1 MNQHLEDAFLY
12 RYMPEAEAAML
23 AAIPPEAELRHSFSR
38 RFRRK
43 MEALLRYERRS
54 GFGRF
59 AAGFGRI
66 AAAVLIALLAVNTVL
81 VCSVE
86 AYRESFYE
94 IVETVTEKFTA
105 FFVKVDENAPVTEFI
120 PIDPP
125 YIPEGFEVT
134 ERSTIGDIGQ
144 DILYFNNDGR
154 TVYFSQFIISSGPMH
169 IDTEDALVEAKILS
183 GYEVRVISE
192 NETTQVFFAAGG
204 YEFLVSGNAEYEEI
218 LEITKNILKIFKK

>member
-86 AYRESFYE
+86 AYREGFYE

-105 FFVKVDENAPVTEFI
+105 FFVEVDDNAPVTEFK

-125 YIPEGFEVT
+125 YIPEGFEVV
-134 ERSTIGDIGQ
+134 ERITSDIENSL
-144 DILYFNNDGR
+144 LYFNESEK
-154 TVYFSQFIISSGPMH
+154 TIFYSQMMITPGVTSF
-169 IDTEDALVEAKILS
+169 DTEDASVNVLPLYDCEIH
-183 GYEVRVISE
+183 VISE
-192 NETTQVFFAAGG
+192 NGTTRAYWINSG
-204 YEFLVSGNAEYEEI
+204 YEFIVSSNAGYEEVLAITENI
-218 LEITKNILKIFKK
+218 LEFLKK

>member
-1 MNQHLEDAFLY
+1 MNQYLEDAFLY

-54 GFGRF
+54 GFGR
-59 AAGFGRI
+59 I

-94 IVETVTEKFTA
+94 IVETVTEKFTSY
-105 FFVKVDENAPVTEFI
+105 FVEADENAPVTEFK

-125 YIPEGFEVT
+125 YIPEGFEVV
-134 ERSTIGDIGQ
+134 ERITSDIENSL
-144 DILYFNNDGR
+144 LYFNENEK
-154 TVYFSQFIISSGPMH
+154 TIFYSQMMITPGVTSF
-169 IDTEDALVEAKILS
+169 DTEDASVNVLPLYDCEIH
-183 GYEVRVISE
+183 VISE
-192 NETTQVFFAAGG
+192 NGTTRAYWINSG
-204 YEFLVSGNAEYEEI
+204 YEFIVSSNAGYEEVLAITENI
-218 LEITKNILKIFKK
+218 LEFLKK

>member
-12 RYMPEAEAAML
+12 RYIPEAEAAML

-125 YIPEGFEVT
+125 YIPEGFEVVEQIT
-134 ERSTIGDIGQ
+134 SDVENTIFYLNDDGKDI
-144 DILYFNNDGR
+144 F
-154 TVYFSQFIISSGPMH
+154 FSQMTQGIAPIYF
-169 IDTEDALVEAKILS
+169 DTEGASIENKIIS

-192 NETTQVFFAAGG
+192 NEITQIYCVVDGHEFVVTGTAG
-204 YEFLVSGNAEYEEI
+204 YEEI
-218 LEITKNILKIFKK
+218 LKITENILKFFEK